1 MKLRSLDW
9 EALAG
14 IAAAVSALVLHLLHV
29 VETDVLLAVIMV
41 ILALI
46 ILRDLRRERRDEEES
61 EALAELSRLTGRID
75 AALTPPEIVLIG
87 PRRLRPES
95 ERFAREA
102 QGEMIWFNVC
112 LSMFEPQELFDTLLK
127 PAIENP
133 RVTSVQFVLSPEE
146 QERWQTGVLPKA
158 SVLAGVAKL
167 REPRWV
173 TTEENISFIIAD
185 NAAGDAEAHVSFW
198 GEPFMARQQS
208 MNIPRFVLHVQ
219 SHSQLMPRLIEL
231 ERSFRGRGRVV

>member
-9 EALAG
+9 EALAA
-14 IAAAVSALVLHLLHV
+14 IAAAVLALVLHLLHLA
-29 VETDVLLAVIMV
+29 ETDVFLAVIMV
-41 ILALI
+41 ILALM
-46 ILRDLRRERRDEEES
+46 ILRDLRRERRDEQES
-61 EALAELSRLTGRID
+61 EALADLRSMAGRIES
-75 AALTPPEIVLIG
+75 ALTPPEVVLIG

-112 LSMFEPQELFDTLLK
+112 LSMFDPQELFDTLLK

-133 RVTSVQFVLSPEE
+133 RVTAIQFVLSPDE
-146 QERWQTGVLPKA
+146 QERWTASVLPKA
-158 SVLAGVAKL
+158 ARLETAAKL

-173 TTEENISFIIAD
+173 AMEENISFIIAD
-185 NAAGDAEAHVSFW
+185 NAAGAPEAHVSFW

-219 SHSQLMPRLIEL
+219 AHSQLMQRLIEL
-231 ERSFRGRGRVV
+231 ERSFHARPRVS